1 GKGYRVI
8 GLWGKVRGE
17 LGEVLER
24 WFGAE
29 TVGNGGRVFAVLG
42 SQVGSTVMIKET
54 WRLDYV
60 REYMEASEPYFSV
73 REYWDS
79 LGYIYG
85 GMDHNQDAHRIG
97 LLTG

>member
-29 TVGNGGRVFAVLG
+29 TVGKGGMVFGGSGLRDWLKLG
-42 SQVGSTVMIKET
+42 LG
-54 WRLDYV
+54 
-60 REYMEASEPYFSV
+60 
-73 REYWDS
+73 YWDRS
-79 LGYIYG
+79 KSSQFLSNVHKWAVVF
-85 GMDHNQDAHRIG
+85 D
-97 LLTG
+97 